1 VPSLNRP
8 AAGEASREP
17 LVFVAAKRTPFGR
30 YGGSLKDVSAT
41 DLALISSRACLEQA
55 GLKPEDL
62 DASVFGNV
70 VQSSV
75 DAIYL
80 ARHVGLKLGMPIDRP
95 ALTVNRLC
103 GSGFEAIV
111 QGAYLLRE
119 EGMRCVLVGGTENMS
134 QVPYVLRGAR
144 WGYRMGNGE
153 LEDYLTA
160 ALVDS
165 FAGIPMAITAE
176 NLAERYSISRS
187 ETDAFSLQSQLRAG
201 AAWEQGLFKDEV
213 CPVTL
218 PGKKGESVVVSKDEH
233 MRPDTKIEQ
242 LQKLQPLFKK
252 DGTVT
257 AGSASGIV
265 DGACSLILCT
275 ESFARERGLR
285 VLGRLSAWGFK
296 GCDPKVMGIGPVP
309 ATLAA
314 LEKWSQATGTKKSV
328 SDFKRVEVNEAFA
341 AQFLAVSKELGLKPE
356 LTNLQGGAISI
367 GHPLAA
373 SGARLVTHLLYE
385 LPRVGGGAGLASACI
400 GGGQGMSVIVE
411 A

>member
-1 VPSLNRP
+1 MSAVSPSAKR
-8 AAGEASREP
+8 EA

-30 YGGSLKDVSAT
+30 YGGSLKDISAT
-41 DLALISSRACLEQA
+41 DLAVISSQACLLQS
-55 GLKPEDL
+55 GLKAEDL

-70 VQSSV
+70 LQSSV

-80 ARHVGLKLGMPIDRP
+80 ARHVGLKLGMPVDRP

-103 GSGFEAIV
+103 GSGFEAIA
-111 QGAYLLRE
+111 QGAYLIHE

-134 QVPYVLRGAR
+134 QVPYLLRGAR

-165 FAGIPMAITAE
+165 YAGIPMAITAE
-176 NLAERYSISRS
+176 NLAERYSLTRT
-187 ETDAFSLQSQLRAG
+187 ETDAFALESQRRAG
-201 AAWEQGLFKDEV
+201 VAWEQGLFKDEV
-213 CPVTL
+213 CSVAL
-218 PGKKGESVVVSKDEH
+218 PSKKGDPVLVTKDEH
-233 MRPDTKIEQ
+233 MRPETKIEG
-242 LQKLQPLFKK
+242 LQKLPALFKK

-257 AGSASGIV
+257 AGTASGIV

-275 ESFARERGLR
+275 ESFARERGLK

-309 ATLAA
+309 ATQVA
-314 LEKWSQATGTKKSV
+314 LEKWSRTSGSKKTV
-328 SDFKRVEVNEAFA
+328 ADFKRVEVNEAFA
-341 AQFLAVSKELGLKPE
+341 AQFLAVQKELGLNPE
-356 LTNLQGGAISI
+356 LTNVQGGAIAI

-373 SGARLVTHLLYE
+373 SGARLVTRLLYD

-400 GGGQGMSVIVE
+400 GGGQGMSVVVE
-411 A
+411 V